1 MDSACSRHMTRD
13 DSLFSSITKIN
24 SGKVTFGENSKG
36 KIIGVDN
43 IQGRSSPL
51 IKKVFLVNSLK
62 HSVLSIN
69 QLCDKSYKIM
79 FNHVC
84 CLILENDKVLF
95 VGNRKENVYKI
106 KIDASM
112 RIENYIVASINDNF
126 LWHIRL
132 GHISM
137 DILSKLVKNKLVKG
151 LPHIALKNEKLCD
164 VCQIG
169 K

>member
-1 MDSACSRHMTRD
+1 
-13 DSLFSSITKIN
+13 
-24 SGKVTFGENSKG
+24 
-36 KIIGVDN
+36 
-43 IQGRSSPL
+43 
-51 IKKVFLVNSLK
+51 
-62 HSVLSIN
+62 
-69 QLCDKSYKIM
+69 M

-95 VGNRKENVYKI
+95 VGNRKENIYKI

-112 RIENYIVASINDNF
+112 MIENYIVASINDNF

-151 LPHIALKNEKLCD
+151 LPHIALKNKKLCD

-169 K
+169 KYVKTCFKSKNHISNERFLELLHIDLFGPTRARSIRCNRYMYVIMDDFTRYTCVLFLKSKDETIYEFVSFSKKVEK